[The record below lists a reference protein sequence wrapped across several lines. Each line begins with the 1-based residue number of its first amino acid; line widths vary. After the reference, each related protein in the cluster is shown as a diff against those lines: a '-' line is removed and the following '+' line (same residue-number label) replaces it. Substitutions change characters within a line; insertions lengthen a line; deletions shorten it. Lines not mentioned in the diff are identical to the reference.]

1 VTGEPEGFHL
11 ASNRT
16 DNIMNTLYTIGHSN
30 HSTDHFLKLLH
41 INKISAISD
50 VRSSPY
56 SKYAPQFNRENIQRD
71 LKDNDI
77 AYVYLGA
84 ELGPRSNDPN
94 CYKNGQVQYD
104 CLSQLDTFKDGLT
117 RIHSGLTN
125 HRIALMCS
133 EKDPIL
139 CHRMILICRHL
150 KSEHLQIYH
159 ILENGHLE
167 SNREAER
174 RLMKLLKIPELS
186 LFEKPEELIQ
196 SAYDKQGKKI
206 AYTSENSGDLEFS

>member
-1 VTGEPEGFHL
+1 
-11 ASNRT
+11 
-16 DNIMNTLYTIGHSN
+16 MNTLYTIGHSN
-30 HSTDHFLKLLH
+30 HSTGHFLKLLN

-71 LKDNDI
+71 LKDNNI

-94 CYKNGQVQYD
+94 CYKNGQVQYNR
-104 CLSQLDTFKDGLT
+104 LSQLDTFKDGMVRLQN
-117 RIHSGLTN
+117 GLSN

-133 EKDPIL
+133 EKDPIM

-150 KSEHLQIYH
+150 QSSDLQIYH
-159 ILENGHLE
+159 ILKDGQLE
-167 SNREAER
+167 SNRDAER
-174 RLMKLLKIPELS
+174 RLMQSLKIPELS
-186 LFEKPEELIQ
+186 LFEKPEELIE
-196 SAYDKQGKKI
+196 SAYEKQSEKI
-206 AYTSENSGDLEFS
+206 AYITENSNDLELS